1 MTQVF
6 SLVIAGLTSVGMY
19 VVGVRGLGLSGNGL
33 RAALSKALEC
43 VGGILAFFIMNLVLG
58 VVIILTARLVTR
70 GFVSLYLA
78 SDPTLLVLSSLQG
91 IAFQGWREVSRRHDG
106 ARQ

>member
-19 VVGVRGLGLSGNGL
+19 VLGVRGLGLSGNEL

-58 VVIILTARLVTR
+58 VLIILTARLVTG

-78 SDPTLLVLSSLQG
+78 ADPTLLVLSFLQAV
-91 IAFQGWREVSRRHDG
+91 AFQRWREVLPRHDG